1 MPAALK
7 AALEDAAQANKRSIT
22 SELVHRLERSFMTPI
37 ERDID
42 DGRRESRELDE
53 RLKRIERVIAE
64 LDEEHEIERIFQK
77 VVKEAVIKNRKP

>member
-1 MPAALK
+1 
-7 AALEDAAQANKRSIT
+7 
-22 SELVHRLERSFMTPI
+22 MTPI